1 MGTVSVSIVPT
12 APPQTGH
19 REPERARK
27 KKGERKRKRKR
38 ERKQKR
44 NRKTKRKGKGK
55 GHGKE
60 KEQNKEKG
68 KGKLSLHCSRH
79 TRFCVLWCQPVP
91 IRRLSRARTA
101 QLTLRSKS
109 MEIPSSRKV
118 KLQ

>member
-19 REPERARK
+19 RERERARK

-44 NRKTKRKGKGK
+44 KRKTKRKGKGK
-55 GHGKE
+55 GHGKG
-60 KEQNKEKG
+60 KEQNKE